1 MLKLLC
7 FGHLIQRA
15 NSLEKTLMP
24 GKTEGERRKGWQK
37 MRWLHSTTE
46 SMNMSLSKLQE
57 IGKDTDMRQFMG
69 LQRVGHDLENAQ
81 LKNKP

>member
-15 NSLEKTLMP
+15 NSLEKTLML
-24 GKTEGERRKGWQK
+24 GKTEGERRKGWQR
-37 MRWLHSTTE
+37 MRRLHSTTE

-57 IGKDTDMRQFMG
+57 IVKDTDMRQFMG
-69 LQRVGHDLENAQ
+69 LQRVGHGLENAQ
-81 LKNKP
+81 LNNKP